1 MSEATPANLV
11 TFRLAAPEDRDEV
24 AQMLA
29 RSRANI
35 SGSRR
40 QVVFRAIVA
49 DTRLT
54 AGRPRTIVAVAEEQ
68 GRPVGA
74 ALVTVG
80 DHHSYW
86 QSFSRR
92 HPVAGAALVAH
103 RLRMLPRRI
112 RRRPATRPPQPGTGP
127 HPRVDPS
134 LAEDPRLAQPPIPE
148 GEAGPRPTDRGP
160 HIAFL
165 LFIALEPAARGRG
178 LARPLLLEAIRGARA
193 VGLDRMDASFSP
205 ANPAAAR
212 LYLSLPF
219 AIHRYPAG
227 YYASVNLDAAMDR

>member
-1 MSEATPANLV
+1 MSEATPASPV
-11 TFRLAAPEDRDEV
+11 TFRLAAHDDRDVV
-24 AQMLA
+24 AQLLA

-68 GRPVGA
+68 GRAIGA

-80 DHHSYW
+80 DHHTYW
-86 QSFSRR
+86 QRFGRR
-92 HPVAGAALVAH
+92 HPVAGAALLAH

-112 RRRPATRPPQPGTGP
+112 RRRRAAHHGHAGTGP
-127 HPRVDPS
+127 HHRVDPS
-134 LAEDPRLAQPPIPE
+134 LVHDPRLAQPPIPE
-148 GEAGPRPTDRGP
+148 GQAGPRPTDRGP

-178 LARPLLLEAIRGARA
+178 LARPLLLEAIQGARA

-205 ANPAAAR
+205 ADPAAAR

-227 YYASVNLDAAMDR
+227 YYASVNLDASMDR